1 MKTSITIAALLAIG
15 SSAAGTAALP
25 NPYFGSDTL
34 FNVTR
39 SAITGVGTIGPA
51 TAYVGGGSGG
61 GAAAMAGAVGA
72 ATSAAKQQTAP
83 MSRMIKKDGYT
94 CGWNGGSKGSAD
106 TNASGIV
113 IGLDAVSVLSS
124 SQAGGQS
131 IAGCNASGNGE
142 VASGSAVGNGTTAQ
156 SFLGGGGDAAKQNWK
171 WALALVYGGLDLS
184 TCTNG
189 ASCKAADCNSAARA
203 NLVANW
209 QNIIQGG
216 ACTFNATAGASGI
229 SAASA
234 CGAGSAANGAL
245 WHAFRR
251 DDTSGTAD
259 VFASI
264 LGLSPGTS
272 NSYLSGNFLPS
283 PFGASPY
290 CNAMNWE
297 STIPLDANG
306 LPAYDSWASL
316 GNLSGNSLYPLAYD
330 NSLCGVT
337 GGEPGPHDQFTGPG
351 GVNDPSSTAGK
362 CAKSGH
368 CAGSGGSAGPTC
380 TVGGTACAD
389 GSVCNADF
397 CVSTASPTTCTTVAS
412 DTCTAVAHR
421 MPPPGITANSQANQ
435 AGLLNV
441 SSQVWGTS
449 PAYLPGAP
457 SSGTAAF
464 DVLPTQMQDNDPI
477 RRKCIGGAVHNH
489 LHQGEEVCNMDG
501 SLGLVLAMV
510 DSDWIIGAS
519 FNGGPA
525 LGQYPTDHCN
535 GAFMSGEAP
544 QVLNC
549 APRGTQ
555 HHSGECPNGDQLGGG
570 LCQAPKDG
578 VAATSACVN
587 DAAVTPTATTLTR
600 VLPLASGRAYN
611 LDLRDGTVTQGGK
624 YAQYPVNA
632 INATVDYLG
641 AYNRIHQEE
650 TVVADQAPGC
660 QLVDMTD
667 QIGCLAAADPCS
679 IGFAG
684 FESSNWQIR
693 TNGFTGTNS
702 DPAGT
707 WDSHALLIANVT
719 PSTTTV
725 QALGTTGEYQFSRKL
740 YFNSL
745 PGFGTVNAEGAG
757 GTAGDP
763 TAADEITLA
772 KYESVG
778 GNIGPILSTFSYFP
792 LGAKSPENGA
802 ACSQETGCAGSQ
814 NPAQDTP
821 FCEDY
826 NEHTVCGTANT
837 NVNGCANNNS
847 VAGIPG
853 SGVDPTTGKEKST
866 VCGNGVVEA
875 FEECDGTA
883 GVTAGGGGCSATCRC
898 NLDFNIG
905 TGLCN

>member
-39 SAITGVGTIGPA
+39 TAITNVGGIGPA

-72 ATSAAKQQTAP
+72 APSASKQQTAP
-83 MSRMIKKDGYT
+83 MSRMIKKDGNT
-94 CGWNGGSKGSAD
+94 CGFNGGSKGSAD
-106 TNASGIV
+106 TNTSGIV

-124 SQAGGQS
+124 TKAGAQATAS
-131 IAGCNASGNGE
+131 CNGAGNGE
-142 VASGSAVGNGTTAQ
+142 VFSGSTVGTGTATTQ
-156 SFLGGGGDAAKQNWK
+156 SFAGGGGDATKQNWK

-189 ASCKAADCNSAARA
+189 AGCKAADCNSTARA

-216 ACTFNATAGASGI
+216 ACSFNATAGASGI

-251 DDTSGTAD
+251 DDTSGTSD

-272 NSYLSGNFLPS
+272 NSFLSGNFLPS

-290 CNAMNWE
+290 CNALNWE
-297 STIPLDANG
+297 STIPLDAAG
-306 LPAYDSWASL
+306 LPAYDSWPTL
-316 GNLSGNSLYPLAYD
+316 GNISGNSLYPAAYD
-330 NSLCGVT
+330 NSLCGA
-337 GGEPGPHDQFTGPG
+337 GPHDQFTGPG
-351 GVNDPSSTAGK
+351 GVPDPSATSGK
-362 CAKSGH
+362 CATSGH
-368 CAGSGGSAGPTC
+368 CEGTTGTPLGAVCVVGGAACGNGSPCLADAC
-380 TVGGTACAD
+380 TVGGAACA
-389 GSVCNADF
+389 SA
-397 CVSTASPTTCTTVAS
+397 
-412 DTCTAVAHR
+412 DTCNPVAHR
-421 MPPPGITANSQANQ
+421 MPPPGITANSQGNQ
-435 AGLLNV
+435 AGKTNV
-441 SSQVWGTS
+441 SAQVWGT
-449 PAYLPGAP
+449 AP
-457 SSGTAAF
+457 QGIAGTQAW

-477 RRKCIGGAVHNH
+477 RRKCIGTSVHNH
-489 LHQGEEVCNMDG
+489 LRAGEEVCNMDG
-501 SLGLVLAMV
+501 SLGLVLPMV

-519 FNGGPA
+519 FNGGPV
-525 LGQYPTDHCN
+525 LGQYPTDQCN
-535 GAFMSGEAP
+535 GAFVAAQAP

-555 HHSGECPNGDQLGGG
+555 HHDGECPNGDKEGGG
-570 LCQAPKDG
+570 LCQIPIDS
-578 VAATSACVN
+578 VTHTSACIN
-587 DAAVTPTATTLTR
+587 PPGVTPTNVTGLR
-600 VLPLASGRAYN
+600 VLPLSSGRSYN
-611 LDLRDGTVTQGGK
+611 LALRDGNTAQGFK
-624 YAQYPVNA
+624 TAQYPVNA

-650 TVVADQAPGC
+650 TILADQAAGC
-660 QLVDMTD
+660 QLLDMTD

-684 FESSNWQIR
+684 FESGFWASR

-707 WDSHALLIANVT
+707 WDSDALLIAGVT
-719 PSTTTV
+719 PTTTTV
-725 QALGTTGEYQFSRKL
+725 QALGLSNEYQFSRKL

-778 GNIGPILSTFSYFP
+778 GNIGPILTQFSYFP
-792 LGAKSPENGA
+792 LGPQSPQNGA
-802 ACSQETGCAGSQ
+802 TCSQTTGCTPGGL
-814 NPAQDTP
+814 NPASDTP
-821 FCEDY
+821 YCEDY

-837 NVNGCANNNS
+837 NVNGCLNNNTVS
-847 VAGIPG
+847 GIPG
-853 SGVDPTTGKEKST
+853 AGVDTHTTKEVST
-866 VCGNGVVEA
+866 ICGNGIVEA
-875 FEECDGTA
+875 FEECDGTINA
-883 GVTAGGGGCSATCRC
+883 GAGGRSATCRC
-898 NLDFNIG
+898 NLDYNVALG
-905 TGLCN
+905 HCN